1 MIQQRQNP
9 GAGNRATAA
18 STVYERLRR
27 DIIAA
32 ELEPGQKL
40 TIKSLC
46 DRYGTGLSPMREAL
60 NRLSRGGLLIQTDRR
75 GFRVSPLSEDHLA
88 ELTKTRIWLN
98 EIALRE
104 SIANGGQEWEEALVL
119 SYYRLT
125 RAARPSG
132 SSGSREETPAR
143 QDAHRQFHAS
153 LIAACGS
160 TWLIRFCEQLFD
172 AADRYRHVSRQ
183 VLGQQSGDRDDE
195 HRLLMDAAIS
205 RDAEAALELLRRHFS
220 ATAEFA
226 RALTRKLA
234 AAPVSKRGRN
244 PRGPAEH
251 KVKGRPKRRAVEP
264 SP

>member
-1 MIQQRQNP
+1 MTQPPDP
-9 GAGNRATAA
+9 GAGNRATVA

-75 GFRVSPLSEDHLA
+75 GFSVSPLSEEHLA

-104 SIANGGQEWEEALVL
+104 SIAHGGQEWEEALVL

-125 RAARPSG
+125 RAAGPTGTSG
-132 SSGSREETPAR
+132 RREETAAR

-160 TWLIRFCEQLFD
+160 TWMIRFCEQLFD

-205 RDAEAALELLRRHFS
+205 RDTDTAVELLRRHFS

-226 RALTRKLA
+226 RGLTRKLA
-234 AAPVSKRGRN
+234 GAPVAKRGQD
-244 PRGPAEH
+244 PRARAER
-251 KVKGRPKRRAVEP
+251 KAKGRPKRRAME
-264 SP
+264 SSR